1 MYQRLEKNKRGIHA
15 TIFAMFTSLLSS
27 PIAFIMTAISLLI
40 AITIHEFS
48 HALAADKLG
57 DPTPRSQGRIT
68 LNPLAHLDLFG
79 TLMMFFTR
87 FGWGKP
93 VEFDAFNLKNPKRD
107 TALIALAGPMSNFM
121 LAILLSIAIR
131 FIPLPDILSL
141 FFVQVIIL
149 NVSLAV
155 FNFIPI
161 HPLDGGKILMGI
173 LPKDIA
179 LEWNSTLNKYGMIIL
194 LVLIFPFGNSRS
206 PVSYLIVPVVQGIL
220 TLLLS

>member
-27 PIAFIMTAISLLI
+27 PITFVVTAISLLI

-107 TALIALAGPMSNFM
+107 TALIALAGPMSNFI
-121 LAILLSIAIR
+121 LSVLLSITLR
-131 FIPLPDILSL
+131 FIPLPEIVSF

-173 LPKDIA
+173 LPQDIA

-194 LVLIFPFGNSRS
+194 FILIFPFGNSRS
-206 PVSYLIVPVVQGIL
+206 PVSYLIVPIVQGIL
-220 TLLLS
+220 KLLLS